1 MHCPQCQ
8 NRALR
13 SPAVLPF
20 PSEPPVRKSLPRQES
35 KMRLDL
41 GLGTVLQIIC
51 FQALGWVPEFLT
63 PPESAKALHSY
74 TDDILAAW
82 PSLPR
87 GWNPGLAAPES
98 ERL

>member
-1 MHCPQCQ
+1 MHCSQCQ

-41 GLGTVLQIIC
+41 GLGTVLRIIR
-51 FQALGWVPEFLT
+51 FQALGWVPEFLA
-63 PPESAKALHSY
+63 PPESAKALHFS
-74 TDDILAAW
+74 TDDILAVW
-82 PSLPR
+82 PRLPR
-87 GWNPGLAAPES
+87 GWSPGLETPKS
-98 ERL
+98 EHL